1 MSNDIDISS
10 EPLPGY
16 RLIERIG
23 SGGYGEV
30 WRVEAPGGLTKAI
43 KFVFGKHHEKRA
55 TNEMRSLDHVRGVR
69 HPFLLSL
76 ERIEVVAGRL
86 LVVTELADGSVK
98 DRFDQCRRDGLRG
111 IPRDELLNYLRDTA
125 DALDFMSSA
134 HSLQH
139 LDIKPENLL
148 LLAGHVKVAD
158 FGLVKDVRQS
168 QASLV
173 GGMTPLY
180 AAPEVFRGAPSCH
193 SDQYSLAI
201 VYQEMLTGTLP
212 FAGNSAAEL
221 TLHHLN
227 DEPDLA
233 ALAAA
238 DRYSVSRA
246 LSKDANHRYPNCRG
260 FVDSLASTASG
271 SAYREASQSETTN
284 SPEAPYPS
292 ATEVDPE
299 VRETKQ
305 ADFFEE
311 DQPAG
316 WGVGTTQMLV
326 DLPPS
331 DCELVDLPPVDIS
344 GCDLRWTPTLVLG
357 IGGSAGQVLS
367 HFHKMLSDKW
377 GSTRDVP
384 AIQFLHIDTDPQGL
398 VSVAGHDAS
407 GFSSEEVLTLPLHRP
422 QHYRENSQQL
432 LHWLGR
438 RWLYNIPRSLRTE
451 GLRPLGRL
459 ALADH
464 ARTVGQRIR
473 RALVQALAPA
483 SLATSSST
491 TGCEFRQNAVRVF
504 VVASIAGG
512 TGSGM
517 SLDMGYAVR
526 AILQK
531 MGLAEL
537 ELIGVMLHSTGRD
550 AKHSEL
556 ARVNA
561 YSWLSEFN
569 HFRQSDNP
577 YPGDISCGL
586 PGHAAGVP
594 AFDHTYLVHLG
605 ESLEASEFDQATH
618 GVAEYLRFN
627 TFSPARVFFDSCR
640 AAAKEGKGA
649 DSAVGQL
656 RAFGIHRPSVAPPS
670 FNDEMVDLVCEQVMV
685 TWRTGPA
692 GGSLQKARS
701 EDQQSIKRLQLDS
714 AGVTANIRALLEL
727 EMNAAAANARPL
739 KPAAHDITI
748 SGAGLLASIDQIF
761 DGCESVSGDRECEAR
776 KNGIAAKIIAPLLEK
791 LRTEVRRMIA
801 RRIDDPAY
809 RLAGA
814 RQTLIFLE
822 EHFRRLQSELRPVRD
837 AVSAELNRVRAEAA
851 KFATKSKVDG
861 ALQNASE
868 SLAQK
873 YRQLR
878 LDELAVEAADYAISM
893 LEADRKASSDEIAAL
908 NREIDLVAA
917 ARRSAAQS
925 RANGAPIQTSES
937 DKAESIKPD
946 AKLKN
951 GLEALALRI
960 DARLQQDFLNGNGGL
975 ARIIIQGGRLRA
987 QLNAKLH
994 EFARTAVSEILAGA
1008 GTNGREDQT
1017 AGLDGA
1023 LATATPMLLEYGGRR
1038 RALAVTPD
1046 DAADDHVEQ
1055 MISQRL
1061 GSTVNTISDRDSQ
1074 LTICV
1079 EADNLS
1085 LPHVALEFVERR
1097 RDRIEFAGRVH
1108 SRTDI
1113 AWLPLVST
1121 NTAANASIV
1130 WATDE
1135 ARATVE
1141 QHAMS
1146 KTLVM

>member
-1 MSNDIDISS
+1 MSNDIDINS

-43 KFVFGKHHEKRA
+43 KFVFGKQHEKRA
-55 TNEMRSLDHVRGVR
+55 TNEMRALDHVRGVR

-86 LVVTELADGSVK
+86 LVVTELADGSLK

-111 IPRDELLNYLRDTA
+111 IPREELLNYLRDAA
-125 DALDFMSSA
+125 DALDFMSA
-134 HSLQH
+134 THSLQH

-148 LLAGHVKVAD
+148 LLAAHVKVAD

-180 AAPEVFRGAPSCH
+180 AAPEVFRGSPSCH

-227 DEPDLA
+227 DEPDLT
-233 ALAAA
+233 ALSAA

-246 LSKDANHRYPNCRG
+246 LSKDANHRYTNCRE
-260 FVDSLASTASG
+260 FVDSLASTSNR
-271 SAYREASQSETTN
+271 SAYSEASTSEN
-284 SPEAPYPS
+284 DYSPEPSYPS
-292 ATEVDPE
+292 ATEVDPV

-311 DQPAG
+311 DQPSG
-316 WGVGTTQMLV
+316 WAVGTSQMLV

-331 DCELVDLPPVDIS
+331 DCNLVDLPPVDIS
-344 GCDLRWTPTLVLG
+344 GCDERCTPTLVLG
-357 IGGSAGQVLS
+357 IGGSAGRVLS
-367 HFHKMLSDKW
+367 HFHSMLCDRW
-377 GSTRDVP
+377 GSAREVP
-384 AIQFLHIDTDPQGL
+384 AIQFLHVDTDSQGL
-398 VSVAGHDAS
+398 AGGTGHDGS

-464 ARTVGQRIR
+464 ARVAGQRIR
-473 RALVQALAPA
+473 RALVQALDPE
-483 SLATSSST
+483 SLAKSSST
-491 TGCEFRQNAVRVF
+491 TGCKFRQNTVRVF

-517 SLDMGYAVR
+517 SLDIGYAVR

-537 ELIGVMLHSTGRD
+537 DLIGLMMHSTGRD
-550 AKHSEL
+550 ARHSEL

-569 HFRQSDNP
+569 HFRQSDHP

-605 ESLEASEFDQATH
+605 DSLEAAEFDQATH
-618 GVAEYLRFN
+618 GVADYLRFN
-627 TFSPARVFFDSCR
+627 TLSPARVFFDSCR
-640 AAAKEGKGA
+640 TAASEDKAA
-649 DSAVGQL
+649 DSALPTL
-656 RAFGIHRPSVAPPS
+656 RAFGIYRPTVASPS
-670 FNDEMVDLVCEQVMV
+670 LSDEMVNLVCEQVFES
-685 TWRTGPA
+685 WRTGPA
-692 GGSLQKARS
+692 GGSPPDARS

-714 AGVTANIRALLEL
+714 AGATANCRALLEL
-727 EMNAAAANARPL
+727 DMKAAEGSLRAQMLTSSDVTANRAV
-739 KPAAHDITI
+739 
-748 SGAGLLASIDQIF
+748 LLATVDQIF
-761 DGCESVSGDRECEAR
+761 DGHETSSESRDCKVTRDGA
-776 KNGIAAKIIAPLLEK
+776 AAKIIAPLLEK
-791 LRTEVRRMIA
+791 LRSEVRRLIA
-801 RRIDDPAY
+801 RRIEDPAY
-809 RLAGA
+809 RLNGA
-814 RQTLIFLE
+814 RQTLTVLE
-822 EHFRRLQSELRPVRD
+822 EHFRRVQSELRPIRS
-837 AVSAELNRVRAEAA
+837 AVSAELDRIRAQAEA
-851 KFATKSKVDG
+851 SE
-861 ALQNASE
+861 ALPNIDASFQKASE
-868 SLAQK
+868 ALSKK
-873 YRQLR
+873 YFELR
-878 LDELAVEAADYAISM
+878 LDELAIEAADYAISV

-917 ARRSAAQS
+917 AGSAIAKSRATGEQAQS
-925 RANGAPIQTSES
+925 SEN
-937 DKAESIKPD
+937 DKAESLKQER
-946 AKLKN
+946 KLKDS
-951 GLEALALRI
+951 LKAIARRV
-960 DARLQQDFLNGNGGL
+960 DARLQQEFLNVSGGL
-975 ARIIIQGGRLRA
+975 AKTIIQGGRPRA

-994 EFARTAVSEILAGA
+994 EFARKAVAEVLAGTGASGPEAEA
-1008 GTNGREDQT
+1008 G
-1017 AGLDGA
+1017 GLDGA
-1023 LATATPMLLEYGGRR
+1023 LAMATPMLLEYGGRR
-1038 RALAVTPD
+1038 RVLAVTPD
-1046 DAADDHVEQ
+1046 HPVNDHTEQ

-1061 GSTVNTISDRDSQ
+1061 GSTVSTVSDRDSQ

-1079 EADNLS
+1079 EADTLS

-1097 RDRIEFAGRVH
+1097 RDRVEFARRVH
-1108 SRTDI
+1108 SRTDV
-1113 AWLPLVST
+1113 AWSPLVT
-1121 NTAANASIV
+1121 NAVANASIV